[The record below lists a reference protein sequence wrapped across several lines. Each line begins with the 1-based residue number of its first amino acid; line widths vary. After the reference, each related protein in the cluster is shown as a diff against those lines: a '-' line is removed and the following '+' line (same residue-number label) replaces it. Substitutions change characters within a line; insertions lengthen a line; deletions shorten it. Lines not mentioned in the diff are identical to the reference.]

1 MEKIAIITD
10 SCSDLKEE
18 YRKENNIFVLPIQIT
33 CDGKTYRDGI
43 DISANEIYHLQK
55 EHTLKTSS
63 PVGQELFSLL
73 ESLKEKGYSHV
84 IGLFLS
90 AGISG
95 TSNQMRLFCQSQE
108 DLVCHIIDSKSASVG
123 LGVVA
128 VELARYCQKGATFE
142 QAIAYG
148 ERLVQEN
155 YAYFSIDDLNYLQ
168 KGGRIGKASAFLGT
182 TLKIKPILSF
192 EKENGEIYV
201 PSKVRGNKK
210 IKSKLIELI
219 EKHLEEHPQQK
230 FALAIADG
238 NNLEER
244 NELEKMLKE
253 KFPTFEYIIDGHV
266 GAALSCYLGSG
277 LLGVAIQFIP
287 KN

>member
-18 YRKENNIFVLPIQIT
+18 YRKENNIFVLPIQIS

-43 DISANEIYHLQK
+43 DISSKEIYQLQK
-55 EHTLKTSS
+55 EHMLKTSS

-73 ESLKEKGYSHV
+73 ESLKVNGYSHV
-84 IGLFLS
+84 IGIFLS

-123 LGVVA
+123 LGIIA
-128 VELARYCQKGATFE
+128 IELARYCQKGVTFE
-142 QAIAYG
+142 QAISYG
-148 ERLVQEN
+148 EKLVDEN
-155 YAYFSIDDLNYLQ
+155 YAYFSIDDLGFLQ

-210 IKSKLIELI
+210 VKSKLVELI
-219 EKHLEEHPQQK
+219 EKHLGDHSHQK

-277 LLGVAIQFIP
+277 LLGVAIQFI
-287 KN
+287 

>member
-18 YRKENNIFVLPIQIT
+18 YRKENNIFVLPIQIS

-43 DISANEIYHLQK
+43 DISSKEIYQLQK
-55 EHTLKTSS
+55 EHMLKTSS

-73 ESLKEKGYSHV
+73 ESLKVNGYSHV
-84 IGLFLS
+84 IGIFLS

-123 LGVVA
+123 LGIIA
-128 VELARYCQKGATFE
+128 IELAHYCQKSVTFE
-142 QAIAYG
+142 QAISYG
-148 ERLVQEN
+148 EKLVEEN
-155 YAYFSIDDLNYLQ
+155 YAYFSIDDLDFLQ

-210 IKSKLIELI
+210 VKSKLVELI
-219 EKHLEEHPQQK
+219 EKHLEDHSHQK

-277 LLGVAIQFIP
+277 LLGVAIQFI
-287 KN
+287 

>member
-10 SCSDLKEE
+10 SGSDLKEE
-18 YRKENNIFVLPIQIT
+18 YRKENNIFVLPIQIS

-43 DISANEIYHLQK
+43 DISSKEIYQLQK
-55 EHTLKTSS
+55 EHMLKTSS

-73 ESLKEKGYSHV
+73 ESLKVNGYSHV
-84 IGLFLS
+84 IGIFLS

-123 LGVVA
+123 LGIIA
-128 VELARYCQKGATFE
+128 IELAHYCQKGVTFE
-142 QAIAYG
+142 QAISYG
-148 ERLVQEN
+148 EKFVEEN
-155 YAYFSIDDLNYLQ
+155 YAYFSIDDLGFLQ

-210 IKSKLIELI
+210 VKSKLVELI
-219 EKHLEEHPQQK
+219 EKHFEDHSHQK
-230 FALAIADG
+230 FALSIADG

-253 KFPTFEYIIDGHV
+253 KFPTLEYIIDAHV

-277 LLGVAIQFIP
+277 LLGVAIQFI
-287 KN
+287 

>member
-18 YRKENNIFVLPIQIT
+18 YRKENNIYVLPIQIS

-43 DISANEIYHLQK
+43 DISANEIYQLQK
-55 EHTLKTSS
+55 EHILKTSS

-95 TSNQMRLFCQSQE
+95 TSNQVRLFCQSQE

-123 LGVVA
+123 LGVIV
-128 VELARYCQKGATFE
+128 VELAHYCQKGVTFE
-142 QAIAYG
+142 QAISYG
-148 ERLVQEN
+148 EKLVQDN
-155 YAYFSIDDLNYLQ
+155 YAYFSIDDLGHLQ

-210 IKSKLIELI
+210 VKAKLIELI
-219 EKHLEEHPQQK
+219 EKHLEEYPQQK

-244 NELEKMLKE
+244 NELEKILKE

>member
-18 YRKENNIFVLPIQIT
+18 YRKENNIFVLPIQIS

-43 DISANEIYHLQK
+43 DISSKEIYQLQK
-55 EHTLKTSS
+55 EHMLKTSS

-73 ESLKEKGYSHV
+73 ESLKVNGYSHV
-84 IGLFLS
+84 IGIFLS

-123 LGVVA
+123 LGIIA
-128 VELARYCQKGATFE
+128 IELAHYCQKGVTFE
-142 QAIAYG
+142 QAISYG
-148 ERLVQEN
+148 EKLVEEN
-155 YAYFSIDDLNYLQ
+155 YAYFSIDDLVFLQ

-210 IKSKLIELI
+210 VKSKLVELI
-219 EKHLEEHPQQK
+219 EKHLEDHPHQK

-253 KFPTFEYIIDGHV
+253 KFPTFEG
-266 GAALSCYLGSG
+266 LSRKVC
-277 LLGVAIQFIP
+277 
-287 KN
+287 K